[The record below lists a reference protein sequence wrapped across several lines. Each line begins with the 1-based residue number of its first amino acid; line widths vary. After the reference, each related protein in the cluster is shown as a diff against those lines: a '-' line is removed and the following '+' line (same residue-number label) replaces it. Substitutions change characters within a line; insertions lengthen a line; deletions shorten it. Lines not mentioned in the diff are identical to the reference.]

1 MDKKAFIKII
11 QENKGIIQSL
21 CRSYYQVTSDQEDAS
36 QDIILQ
42 LWKSID
48 SFKAYSSIETWIYR
62 VALNTLLSKR
72 RKEKK
77 TVQTYQLEQG
87 KVAISTK
94 RFDDDLE
101 LLKVLVQSLSDSDK
115 AIMILYFEGYKNKEI
130 ASLLKISVSVV
141 STRLNRIRQKLKEK
155 LKSKKSCI

>member
-115 AIMILYFEGYKNKEI
+115 AVMILYFEGYKNKEI